1 MELVAQLADSNMRSS
16 VERLVFIDVV
26 SFDWNC
32 PKYIMPRYSIGEV
45 EELAE
50 PLRKR
55 IAELEA
61 RLRAHNQ

>member
-1 MELVAQLADSNMRSS
+1 MERLPWESAGIRGQH

-32 PKYIMPRYSIGEV
+32 PKYIPPRYSIGEV
-45 EELAE
+45 EALAE

-61 RLRAHNQ
+61 QLRAHNT